1 MPVTQLI
8 TTLPYTPEVLY
19 TLPQS
24 LGILNSYS
32 PSESCNAAKKKKLH
46 VHCERKNI
54 IILNNSVVMNEHF
67 YHKK

>member
-32 PSESCNAAKKKKLH
+32 PSESCNAAKKKKNARTLR
-46 VHCERKNI
+46 E
-54 IILNNSVVMNEHF
+54 
-67 YHKK
+67 KKHHNFKQFSGYE